1 MQAIIYGEAEPERVI
16 YFDALCGYNGF
27 VDLWHK
33 NNYCIQPWNNKFYYE
48 KKHIKGIQSFQSV
61 A

>member
-27 VDLWHK
+27 VDL
-33 NNYCIQPWNNKFYYE
+33 
-48 KKHIKGIQSFQSV
+48 
-61 A
+61 